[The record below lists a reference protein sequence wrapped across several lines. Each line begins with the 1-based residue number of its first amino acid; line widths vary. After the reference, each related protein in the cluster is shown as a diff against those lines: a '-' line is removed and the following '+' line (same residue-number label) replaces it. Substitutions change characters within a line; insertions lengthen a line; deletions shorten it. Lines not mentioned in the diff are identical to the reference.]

1 MTRTIIAGLAAG
13 VFLLCS
19 APVPAQT
26 AAEAPVQTT
35 LSNGLHVVLLPSRL
49 APVAT
54 TVVTYNVGSSDD
66 TLPGV
71 AHATEHMLFRGTK
84 ELSAAQ
90 FAIVAART
98 GADYNAETTDTYT
111 DYYFKVPSAYAS
123 LALKLEADRMTG
135 ALMEESAW
143 KTERP
148 AIEQEVRAHE
158 SVPGAGIDAKVRKA
172 LFGDSPYARD
182 GVGTIESFNK
192 MTAHDIAAFYHTWY
206 HPNNATIVV
215 SGDIDTAKVLDEIH
229 KDFDGIPSANVP
241 AHPVAQLKPLDAGAI
256 RDTIAE
262 LPLPIAAYAY
272 RFPTLESPD
281 YAAGQVLEMAM
292 DNGRGA
298 FADLQSQGKIL
309 AGFASAGAYRD
320 IGTMEVAAIGL
331 PGQTPDAVN
340 ATLNGVVDTYRTNG
354 IPQALF
360 DAAKLRMISQQ
371 DYRQESISGLAF
383 TWAQWTA
390 MTGHSPDDFY
400 ASLQNVSLNDVNRV
414 LRTYVDPQ
422 HSLDLLVTPKNVT
435 SMPHVDP
442 NAGVENVAFTPDREV
457 ALPAWTND
465 YFNTPLKVPQSD
477 KQVVTYHLKNG
488 LTLTVR
494 PEHFAPT
501 VALGGRIRES
511 ADLYEPRG
519 KDGVSQIADTL
530 LGWGTTTYGR
540 SAYQAQADAIA
551 ATLRLGPSFSA
562 SSQAKNFD
570 RAVQL
575 LADGLLHPAYPDAA
589 FATVKSNTE
598 RTLGAMESLP
608 RTQVEIEQ
616 AKALYPP
623 GDPRRRRATAQTVAN
638 ITLKDVRHWHEFAY
652 RPDETTIAIVGDVT
666 PAGARAIIEKYFG
679 AWKNPGRQPSFT
691 YPEIRRGHQTSV
703 TVTSPSSTHSEVTL
717 SQVISVRRGNPDAIA
732 LSLADTMLSGEGT
745 ASILFRDLRTD
756 RGYVYDASSDVSIG
770 RSNSTFSI
778 DFATDPKNVSKA
790 QAAAIADIRRLQQMP
805 VAVADLQRAKALLLA
820 QRVLP
825 LDSYDGIA
833 GDILVNAETGF
844 TAQDDDLYWRLL
856 LSITPQQVQ
865 SAMRRYVKPNGFSRV
880 ILAPGA

>member
-1 MTRTIIAGLAAG
+1 MTRAIIAGVAAG

-19 APVPAQT
+19 SVAKAQT

-54 TVVTYNVGSSDD
+54 TVVTYDVGSSDD
-66 TLPGV
+66 SMPGI

-98 GADYNAETTDTYT
+98 GADYNAGTTDTYT
-111 DYYFKVPSAYAS
+111 NYYFKVPSAYAS

-135 ALMEESAW
+135 ALMEETAW

-158 SVPGAGIDAKVRKA
+158 SVPGASVDAKVRKA
-172 LFGDSPYARD
+172 LFGDSAYAQD
-182 GVGTIESFNK
+182 GVGTIDSFNK
-192 MTAHDIAAFYHTWY
+192 MTASDIAGFYHKWY

-215 SGDIDTAKVLDEIH
+215 SGDIDTAKILEEIH
-229 KDFDGIPSANVP
+229 RDFDGIARVDVP
-241 AHPVAQLKPLDAGAI
+241 AHASAQLKPLDASAI
-256 RDTIAE
+256 HDTIAE
-262 LPLPIAAYAY
+262 IPVPLAAYAY

-281 YAAGQVLEMAM
+281 YAAGQVLELAL
-292 DNGRGA
+292 DSGRGA

-309 AGFASAGAYRD
+309 GGFAIAGAYRD
-320 IGTMEVAAIGL
+320 IGTMTVAAIGL
-331 PGQTPDAVN
+331 PGQTPDAVD
-340 ATLNGVVDTYRTNG
+340 AALGGVVNTYRASG
-354 IPQALF
+354 IPQSIF

-400 ASLQNVSLNDVNRV
+400 TALQNVSLDDVNRV
-414 LRTYVDPQ
+414 LRTYVDPK
-422 HSLDLLVTPKNVT
+422 HSLSLLVTPKSVT
-435 SMPHVDP
+435 AMPHVDP
-442 NAGVENVAFTPDREV
+442 KAGVENVAFTPDREV
-457 ALPAWTND
+457 ALPAWTNE
-465 YFNTPLKVPQSD
+465 YFSAPLKVPQSD

-501 VALGGRIRES
+501 VALSGEIRTS
-511 ADLYEPRG
+511 ANLYEPRG
-519 KDGVSQIADTL
+519 KDGVSRIADSL
-530 LGWGTTTYGR
+530 LSYGTTTYDR
-540 SAYQAQADAIA
+540 TAYQAQADAIA
-551 ATLRLGPSFSA
+551 ASLNLGPSFSA
-562 SSQAKNFD
+562 SSQSKNFD
-570 RAVQL
+570 RSVQL
-575 LADGLLHPAYPDAA
+575 LADGLLHPAFPAA
-589 FATVKSNTE
+589 GFATLKASSE
-598 RTLGAMESLP
+598 RTLAAVESLP

-616 AKALYPP
+616 SKALYPP
-623 GDPRRRRATAQTVAN
+623 GDPRRRRATAQTIAN
-638 ITLKDVRHWHEFAY
+638 VTLKDVRNWHDRSY

-666 PAGARAIIEKYFG
+666 PANARAVIEKYFG
-679 AWKNPGRQPSFT
+679 AWKNPGRRPSFT
-691 YPEIRRGHQTSV
+691 YPQIRSGHQTSV
-703 TVTSPSSTHSEVTL
+703 TVSSPSSTHSEVTL
-717 SQVISVRRGNPDAIA
+717 SQVINIRRGDPDAIA

-745 ASILFRDLRTD
+745 ASILVRDLRTE

-790 QAAAIADIRRLQQMP
+790 QAAAIADIRRLQQSP
-805 VAVADLQRAKALLLA
+805 VAVTELQRAKALLLA

-833 GDILVNAETGF
+833 SDILTNAEIGYTS
-844 TAQDDDLYWRLL
+844 QDDDLYWRLL
-856 LSITPQQVQ
+856 LSVTPQQVQ
-865 SAMRRYVKPNGFSRV
+865 NAMRRYVKPNGFSRV
-880 ILAPGA
+880 ILAPGS